1 MNVDVRVGVG
11 GKWTRGVRR
20 RDGHAANG
28 NGSTGGSSVG
38 SSKRGLR
45 MGRGDMY
52 GGTQGVHF
60 VWVERRE
67 EASPKRLREAERGGR
82 DEIGRQETRT
92 NLSRDQLGGSASR
105 NVSPGQQQNP
115 IKNTGLEHNTHLLP
129 TRKGHNHLFGYYKPL
144 LYNVRYLTHDE
155 RCWMISSP

>member
-1 MNVDVRVGVG
+1 MNVDVSVGVG

-52 GGTQGVHF
+52 GGTRGSTLCVGG
-60 VWVERRE
+60 
-67 EASPKRLREAERGGR
+67 EASPGERLREAEREGEEMRLADKRDSHQFIEGPTGGECQSER
-82 DEIGRQETRT
+82 VAGPATEPNKKHRIGAQHALAAHAKGTQPPIRQ
-92 NLSRDQLGGSASR
+92 L
-105 NVSPGQQQNP
+105 
-115 IKNTGLEHNTHLLP
+115 
-129 TRKGHNHLFGYYKPL
+129 
-144 LYNVRYLTHDE
+144 
-155 RCWMISSP
+155 

>member
-67 EASPKRLREAERGGR
+67 EASPKRLREAEREGEEMRLADKRLAPIYRGTNWGGVPVGTCR
-82 DEIGRQETRT
+82 RASNRT
-92 NLSRDQLGGSASR
+92 Q
-105 NVSPGQQQNP
+105 
-115 IKNTGLEHNTHLLP
+115 
-129 TRKGHNHLFGYYKPL
+129 
-144 LYNVRYLTHDE
+144 
-155 RCWMISSP
+155 

>member
-1 MNVDVRVGVG
+1 
-11 GKWTRGVRR
+11 
-20 RDGHAANG
+20 
-28 NGSTGGSSVG
+28 
-38 SSKRGLR
+38 

-52 GGTQGVHF
+52 GGTQGSTLCVGG
-60 VWVERRE
+60 
-67 EASPKRLREAERGGR
+67 EASPGKRLREAEREEEEMRLADKR
-82 DEIGRQETRT
+82 DSHQFIEEPTG
-92 NLSRDQLGGSASR
+92 GGSASR